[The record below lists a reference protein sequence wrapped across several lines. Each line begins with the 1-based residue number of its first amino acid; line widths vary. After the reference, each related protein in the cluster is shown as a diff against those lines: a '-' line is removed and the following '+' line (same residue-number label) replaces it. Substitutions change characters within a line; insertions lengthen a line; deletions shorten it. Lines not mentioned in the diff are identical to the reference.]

1 MIGCKTGAGV
11 LSVKEAGFMA
21 LNDAVKHDDFAR
33 TGTFRDFYDL
43 DRETPDYYCLVVDG
57 KLTDEGYRYD
67 IVFTLLEDDKNN
79 KVARGSTKSAF
90 LTWFKRNVKK
100 AAFGKS
106 LRDAVKDLM
115 QNYEMQEKYWF
126 RRINNGFPYV
136 YVDLR
141 EWFAKCK

>member
-21 LNDAVKHDDFAR
+21 LNDAVKHDNFAR
-33 TGTFRDFYDL
+33 TGTLREFYDL
-43 DRETPDYYCLVVDG
+43 DRETPDYYCLVVGG

-67 IVFTLLEDDKNN
+67 IIFTLLEDNN
-79 KVARGSTKSAF
+79 NSKVARGSTKSAF
-90 LTWFKRNVKK
+90 LTWFKRNVKN
-100 AAFGKS
+100 AEFGKS
-106 LRDAVKDLM
+106 LRDAVKDLI

-126 RRINNGFPYV
+126 RNINNGFPYV